1 MNRFRRIAVYC
12 GSSNQ
17 VDPKYLKLASDVG
30 RTLAERGIGVVYGGG
45 RVGLMGAVADAAMAA
60 GGEVIGV
67 IPRRLQGL
75 EVGHS
80 ALTELHVVD
89 GMPLRK
95 SMMIHL
101 SDAFIAL
108 PGGFGTWEE
117 ILEAATQGMLNYH
130 RKPLGVLNLD
140 GYYDPL
146 RAMIDHA
153 VAERFV
159 RELHR
164 DIVVFEPTIEALLD
178 RLAQTEVPA
187 VSDWLGQKAGES

>member
-1 MNRFRRIAVYC
+1 MKSFRRIAVYC
-12 GSSNQ
+12 GSSNT
-17 VDPKYLKLASDVG
+17 VDPSYFELAAKVG

-45 RVGLMGAVADAAMAA
+45 RVGLMGAVADAALAA

-75 EVGHS
+75 EVGHTG
-80 ALTELHVVD
+80 LTEMHVVD

-117 ILEAATQGMLNYH
+117 ILEAATQAMLNYH
-130 RKPLGVLNLD
+130 TKPLGVLNLD

-153 VAERFV
+153 VGERFV

-164 DIVVFEPTIEALLD
+164 DIVVFEPTLDALLD
-178 RLAQTEVPA
+178 RLAA
-187 VSDWLGQKAGES
+187 VEIPLMNEWLGQSK